1 MTEPPSKVLEKH
13 TPMMQ
18 QYLKIKADYPEQIM
32 LYRMGDFYELFF
44 EDALRAVKLLNLTQT
59 TRGSVDGVKIPMAG
73 IPHQT
78 LEQYLVKLVRMGEC
92 VVICEQ
98 TSLPGDQKGPVSREV
113 TRIVTPGTLSDEALM
128 PADKACL
135 IVSIFHRKG
144 RYGLGVVELSSGRFR
159 LSECATHTA
168 LVDELARLDP
178 QECLVH
184 ESVDRQ
190 LLSHLNARVEVRP
203 NWTFAREHAERSLTA
218 QCETDGLRG
227 FGILNQD
234 HAIRAAGCA
243 LQYLNHTQREA
254 LRHIRSLSFYQPSD
268 DLHVDATTQKHLE
281 IIQNRHGGKE
291 NTLLSIIEHTASVMG
306 QRLLRQWLLRPTR
319 NRQTLNDRQQAITA
333 FKNHEHL
340 KNIRLALEKIR
351 DIERIAGRIALKSAT
366 PKDLVQLKHTL
377 AHIPEIQTY
386 MNASLNRHLAAF
398 SGNLTAQPNWVN
410 LLDRALVEEPP
421 HHLRD
426 GGVIA
431 SGYDKTLDHLRDLRH
446 HAHQSLEKMEQEARD
461 ASGISTLRFAY
472 NRIHGYF
479 IELSKAQAHKAP
491 EHFIRKQTLKN
502 VERYTTAELKLFEDE
517 VLQSESKALQRER
530 VLFDLLLDKLIE
542 ILPMIQQTA
551 EQLAH
556 LDVLSHWGC
565 LAHEHHL
572 VCPKLVDE
580 STLTIKQGE
589 HWVVK
594 QVVKKDFVPNDL
606 TLDDQTRM
614 LLITGPNMGG
624 KSTFMR
630 QTALIVLL
638 AHMGVYVPAKS
649 ATIGPIDR
657 IFTRIGSGDDI
668 ASGQSTFMV
677 EMSETANILHHA
689 TENSLVL
696 IDEIG
701 RGTST
706 YDGLALA
713 WATAAHLAQKTRSFS
728 LFATHY
734 FELTQMANLHHG
746 VVNQHVAAAEIDDQ
760 NLVFLYQ
767 LKPGAASKSYG
778 LAVAKRA
785 GMPQALLNCAQDFL
799 TKHEKAPQSA
809 QQHISI
815 DALALP
821 NQQPGQKLGKH
832 AENILHEIKNMS
844 PNDLSPRAALDC
856 LCRFHEILNETE
868 KETTS

>member
-1 MTEPPSKVLEKH
+1 MTEIPSKTLEKH

-18 QYLKIKADYPEQIM
+18 QYLTIKADYPEQLM

-44 EDALRAVKLLNLTQT
+44 EDAVRAAQLLNLTQT
-59 TRGSVDGVKIPMAG
+59 TRGSVDGVRIPMAG

-135 IVSIFHRKG
+135 IVAVCHKKG
-144 RYGLGVVELSSGRFR
+144 RYGLGVVELSSGQFR
-159 LSECATHTA
+159 LSECPNDQA

-178 QECLVH
+178 QECLLH
-184 ESVDRQ
+184 ESVNRA
-190 LLSHLNARVEVRP
+190 LLNHINARIDVRP
-203 NWTFAREHAERSLTA
+203 NWTFARDHAERTLNE
-218 QCETDGLRG
+218 QCQTQDLRG
-227 FGILNQD
+227 FGIHNQEL
-234 HAIRAAGCA
+234 AIRAAGCA
-243 LQYLNHTQREA
+243 LQYLNHTQRNA
-254 LRHIRSLSFYQPSD
+254 LRHIRSLSFYQPND

-281 IIQNRHGGKE
+281 IARNRHGGKE
-291 NTLLSIIEHTASVMG
+291 NTLLSIIDKTASNMG
-306 QRLLRQWLLRPTR
+306 QRLLRQWLQRPTR
-319 NRQTLNDRQQAITA
+319 NRQILLDRQKAIGT
-333 FKNHEHL
+333 FKDHPNLHNLRATLEHV
-340 KNIRLALEKIR
+340 R

-377 AHIPEIQTY
+377 AELPAMQ
-386 MNASLNRHLAAF
+386 RHMDETLDACLMPF
-398 SGNLTAQPNWVN
+398 GGPPTHQDDTVD
-410 LLDRALVEEPP
+410 LLERAIVPEPP
-421 HHLRD
+421 YHLRD

-431 SGYDKTLDHLRDLRH
+431 PGYDDSLDHLRELRQD
-446 HAHQSLEKMEQEARD
+446 AHKTLEKMEQTERD
-461 ASGISTLRFAY
+461 ASGITTLRFAF

-530 VLFDLLLDKLIE
+530 VLFDLLLDQFIE
-542 ILPMIQQTA
+542 RLPIIQATA
-551 EQLAH
+551 TQLAH
-556 LDVLSHWGC
+556 LDVLTHFAI
-565 LAHEHHL
+565 LANEHNL
-572 VCPKLVDE
+572 VCPNMVDQPA
-580 STLTIKQGE
+580 LNIQKGV
-589 HWVVK
+589 HWVV
-594 QVVKKDFVPNDL
+594 QNIVKKDFVPNDL
-606 TLDDQTRM
+606 ALDDQARM
-614 LLITGPNMGG
+614 LIITGPNMGG

-638 AHMGVYVPAKS
+638 AHMGVYVPAAS
-649 ATIGPIDR
+649 VTLGPIDR

-689 TENSLVL
+689 TEQSLVL

-713 WATAAHLAQKTRSFS
+713 WATAAHLAQKTRSFT

-746 VVNQHVAAAEIDDQ
+746 VINQHVAAAEIDDQ

-785 GMPQALLNCAQDFL
+785 GIPASLLACAKTFL
-799 TKHEKAPQSA
+799 NQHEKAPESA

-815 DALALP
+815 DALATCSAPKEDKRASDVL
-821 NQQPGQKLGKH
+821 QELKQL
-832 AENILHEIKNMS
+832 S
-844 PNDLSPRAALDC
+844 PDDLTPRAAWEH
-856 LCRFHEILNETE
+856 LCRLHDKLCETE
-868 KETTS
+868 ETN